1 MKKDNIHE
9 GHRQRMMKKVVTA
22 ASFLNDHELLEF
34 ILFPIIPRKDTNPIA
49 HRLINVFGSLKDVFT
64 CSKEELLTVD
74 GVGERVAAHIMAM
87 GELIKRIRKRAKE
100 EESPQSW
107 ISIDRQRKRILSFFK
122 NTQVEKLVI
131 VLLDKDQNEVK
142 TFIFSNHDENSV
154 SVDINDIIEK
164 ISKQNA
170 EYVIIMHN
178 HPGGMPYPSEMDDYS
193 VLRFDM
199 FCSANKLILLD
210 SLIIADDE
218 IYSYQ
223 RENRLDIIKNTNN
236 LDELYKKFKKEL
248 ANKEH
253 KWYL

>member
-1 MKKDNIHE
+1 
-9 GHRQRMMKKVVTA
+9 MMKKVVTA

-100 EESPQSW
+100 EEPPQSW
-107 ISIDRQRKRILSFFK
+107 VSIDRQRKRILSFFK

-178 HPGGMPYPSEMDDYS
+178 HPGGMPYPSEMDDYA

-253 KWYL
+253 EWYL